1 MGTRQNYWTI
11 HLSLSKCPLINLT
24 DIPSVNPT
32 ADNSCDDSILCSEEV
47 YNLLHSL
54 DTTKSNGD
62 DDISAIMLQN
72 TALSITEAV
81 TKMFNISIS
90 LGKLPDEWKISCIT
104 PIPRHGDHTSP
115 SNYCPIS
122 LLSILAKQTSGETHG
137 TITHWTHGSKQSSIS
152 SSMGVL

>member
-1 MGTRQNYWTI
+1 MSVI
-11 HLSLSKCPLINLT
+11 LILSKCPLINLT
-24 DIPSVNPT
+24 DIPSVNP
-32 ADNSCDDSILCSEEV
+32 DDSCDGILCSEEV

-62 DDISAIMLQN
+62 NDISVIMLQN

-90 LGKLPDEWKISCIT
+90 LSKLPDEWKISCIT
-104 PIPRHGDHTSP
+104 PIPKHGDHTNP
-115 SNYCPIS
+115 SNYRPIS

-137 TITHWTHGSKQSSIS
+137 TITH
-152 SSMGVL
+152 